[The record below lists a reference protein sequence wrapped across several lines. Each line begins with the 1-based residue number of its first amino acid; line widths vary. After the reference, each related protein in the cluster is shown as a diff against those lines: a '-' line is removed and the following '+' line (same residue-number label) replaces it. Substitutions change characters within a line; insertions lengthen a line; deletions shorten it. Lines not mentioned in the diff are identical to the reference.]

1 MPSVYQS
8 VRNVLWNPVGRD
20 PEELLLVQEGEET
33 RIFVLSGRTGA
44 ALWSRLDG
52 SRSVDDLAR
61 ELADASGIALDPARD
76 LIAPFLQELATEGLV
91 EPAPS
96 PGTASPSD
104 PLPWPSDPE
113 PPSLVPFSPDELA
126 APDLVAV
133 GSYQGGYNNTGTG
146 AFPCSTG
153 QGGVN
158 DVGGQYPCR
167 PGDGNGF
174 LNRGWFGV
182 PCD

>member
-1 MPSVYQS
+1 MSHVYQ
-8 VRNVLWNPVGRD
+8 RAREVLWNPVGRD
-20 PEELLLVQEGEET
+20 PEEFLLVREGEET

-44 ALWSRLDG
+44 AVWTRLDG
-52 SRSVDDLAR
+52 TRSVDDLVR
-61 ELADASGIALDPARD
+61 EMGGEAGVPADSARD

-104 PLPWPSDPE
+104 PLPWPADPE

-133 GSYQGGYNNTGTG
+133 GSYQGGYNNTGSG
-146 AFPCSTG
+146 ALFCSTG
-153 QGGVN
+153 EGGVN
-158 DVGGQYPCR
+158 DVGGQHPCR